1 MPASDQGVRPGRYT
15 VIPRT
20 LIFLTRTSGD
30 HPPAW
35 TEVLLL
41 QGAPNKRLWAN
52 KYNGIGG
59 HIEKGEDVLFAA
71 RRELLE
77 ETGLQAEQLWLA
89 GTLLVDV
96 GGDVGV
102 AVYVLRGECSCRDE
116 LKPSDEGRLEWVD
129 LASLGDYDLVEDLPV
144 LLPRALSGRPGQPPF
159 SARSFYTD
167 DGRLELV
174 FAPES

>member
-1 MPASDQGVRPGRYT
+1 MPASDQGVRPERYT

-20 LIFLTRTSGD
+20 LIFLTRTSGE

-41 QGAPNKRLWAN
+41 QGAPTKRLWAN

-59 HIEKGEDVLFAA
+59 HIEKGEDVLNAA
-71 RRELLE
+71 RRELQE

-102 AVYVLRGECSCRDE
+102 AVYVLCGECTCAEEVKS
-116 LKPSDEGRLEWVD
+116 SNEGRLEWVD
-129 LASLGDYDLVEDLPV
+129 LASLGDFDLVDDLPV
-144 LLPRALSGRPGQPPF
+144 LLPRALAVKAGHAPF
-159 SARSFYTD
+159 SARSYYTE